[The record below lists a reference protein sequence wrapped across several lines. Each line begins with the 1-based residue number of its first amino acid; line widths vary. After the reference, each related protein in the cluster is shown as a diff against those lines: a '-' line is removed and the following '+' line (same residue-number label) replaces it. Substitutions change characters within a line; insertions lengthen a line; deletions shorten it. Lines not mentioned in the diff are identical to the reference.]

1 MMYTSTSSL
10 YDLLLCRSMQVWQR
24 LTITSNEQTYDVSL
38 MHVAGLYAGIP
49 VPPISWADVM
59 VLGAKVAAERS
70 WFMAKKT
77 RLGAGADVDTISKAF
92 GADFPV
98 FLGRQDATA
107 PDSPV
112 AFPDSGSPLQV
123 RVRFLLTSG
132 SGCSSNIA
140 VECMSSG

>member
-1 MMYTSTSSL
+1 M
-10 YDLLLCRSMQVWQR
+10 
-24 LTITSNEQTYDVSL
+24 
-38 MHVAGLYAGIP
+38 MHVAGAYAGIP
-49 VPPISWADVM
+49 IPPISWADVM

-70 WFMAKKT
+70 WFIAKKT

-112 AFPDSGSPLQV
+112 AFPDPGSPLQV
-123 RVRFLLTSG
+123 RVCFL
-132 SGCSSNIA
+132 
-140 VECMSSG
+140 